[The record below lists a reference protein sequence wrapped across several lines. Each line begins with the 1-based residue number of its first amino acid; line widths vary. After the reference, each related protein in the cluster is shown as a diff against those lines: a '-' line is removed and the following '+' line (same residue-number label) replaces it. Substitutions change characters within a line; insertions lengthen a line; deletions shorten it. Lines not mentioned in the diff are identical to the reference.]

1 MACGKRM
8 FACHMTKKSQLHG
21 TYHVP
26 SKQFVRAYV
35 LHLMNLILDVV
46 IAFSNSIEV
55 WPLDTCLLRCMH
67 HETIASCSILTSRNA
82 GINHMLLMHFDSYTS
97 CRFVHTL
104 FIDHFFYSDCE
115 GPVPP
120 DNGAESD
127 RLIERRT
134 FCLSLV
140 PVMEITGKCLIDI

>member
-1 MACGKRM
+1 
-8 FACHMTKKSQLHG
+8 
-21 TYHVP
+21 
-26 SKQFVRAYV
+26 
-35 LHLMNLILDVV
+35 
-46 IAFSNSIEV
+46 
-55 WPLDTCLLRCMH
+55 
-67 HETIASCSILTSRNA
+67 
-82 GINHMLLMHFDSYTS
+82 MLLMHFDSYTS

-104 FIDHFFYSDCE
+104 FVDHFFYSDCE